1 MPSKKQLISATVLTL
16 VIFLSAYI
24 IAINA
29 FQRESDE
36 DTISFQAGD
45 KEVLDRVDVDVNVLY
60 IDPVREQ
67 LLLRLTLIPTGDLC
81 NGFSCSNSLRLV
93 SPGAGRTGGQ
103 GEVIPEGATLE
114 PLDLSYV
121 LDGQVNDYPFD
132 SHNAT
137 LIFYLSRIDP
147 EKAVP
152 SAIRVRGNIPGY
164 KVGIVAKDGY
174 PQGFHALDMTIVRS
188 STVKNTALAGM
199 VVMWIIGLGVS
210 ALIVLHLNGWYNVR
224 MPAFF
229 AALLFGLFSLRN
241 SMPGT
246 PSIGTYS
253 DFLAFIWVEGIVAL
267 ALVVS
272 LAATLKN
279 RPV

>member
-1 MPSKKQLISATVLTL
+1 LPGKKQLVPAAILTL

-29 FQRESDE
+29 FQKESDE
-36 DTISFQAGD
+36 DTILFQAGD
-45 KEVLDRVDVDVNVLY
+45 TDIPDRVDMDVNVLY
-60 IDPVREQ
+60 IDPVREE
-67 LLLRLTLIPTGDLC
+67 LLLRITLIPQGKLC
-81 NGFSCSNSLRLV
+81 NGFSCLSSLRLV
-93 SPGAGRTGGQ
+93 TPGATRARGL
-103 GEVIPEGATLE
+103 GEVIPEGTTLD

-132 SHNAT
+132 GHNVS
-137 LIFYLSRIDP
+137 LIYYLSQIDP
-147 EKAVP
+147 EKAIP
-152 SAIRVRGNIPGY
+152 STMTVRGNVPGY
-164 KVGIVAKDGY
+164 RVEMTPDNDL

-188 STVKNTALAGM
+188 STVMNAALAGM
-199 VVMWIIGLGVS
+199 AVMWAIGLGVS
-210 ALIVLHLNGWYNVR
+210 ALIVLHLIGWYNVR

-246 PSIGTYS
+246 PPIGTYS
-253 DFLAFIWVEGIVAL
+253 DFLAFLWVEGIVAL

-272 LAATLKN
+272 LVATLKN
-279 RPV
+279 RPA